1 LRNPNINRAA
11 LFDLSRNDGP
21 NQEVEK
27 MSAVRKVFLSRTS
40 IFSLVA
46 TALLVATTAT
56 RADTATVV
64 CHVNSGLVVEET
76 PTTVD
81 LNESQNSVTMHFGQ
95 THWDP
100 RTGMSGSTP
109 SSGEDWGP
117 ITARFDAN
125 TITWGDQI
133 VYTLNRV
140 TGVLTDSSAHQV
152 WNCQKAQKQF

>member
-1 LRNPNINRAA
+1 
-11 LFDLSRNDGP
+11 
-21 NQEVEK
+21 
-27 MSAVRKVFLSRTS
+27 MSTARKAFLSVARILSFLT
-40 IFSLVA
+40 IALLMAA
-46 TALLVATTAT
+46 TAA

-64 CHVNSGLVVEET
+64 CHVDSGQVVEET

-125 TITWGDQI
+125 TITWGDKS

-140 TGVLTDSSAHQV
+140 TGVLTESVYQQV